1 MQQKY
6 PKYKE
11 MRKLEDMFIQ
21 SVNLLEDTKQ
31 LSKMLTK
38 RVGNPTRFIGGM
50 KTSKRSER
58 C

>member
-38 RVGNPTRFIGGM
+38 RVGNPT
-50 KTSKRSER
+50 
-58 C
+58 